1 MKVIELLFLTVSTLL
16 LQSYLILI
24 VALLYLRVY
33 FAKSFR

>member
-1 MKVIELLFLTVSTLL
+1 MKVIELRFLAVSTLL
-16 LQSYLILI
+16 LQSYFILI

>member
-1 MKVIELLFLTVSTLL
+1 MKVMELRFLAMSALL

-33 FAKSFR
+33 FAKR